1 MDKDN
6 QLILTRDLKL
16 EEFTKT
22 SFKVTHILIIT
33 CLLIIIY
40 TALFSNN
47 KSIKPILYLE
57 IFICGISSVIYT
69 VLNYKLHN
77 FGVSDKSKKET
88 KQKKTNWND
97 ISKTRYV
104 GWTFTTPAML
114 IVLCLV
120 LSVNSKIGFD
130 YLTIIPIIIL
140 DWIMLYIGILGE
152 NKVIERFKAMIL
164 GFIPFVLMFLIIF
177 IKFILP
183 KSIAF
188 SNFIFFSY
196 LLLWAL
202 YGIAFIMD
210 ERYRNI
216 LMNILDF
223 TAKGLI
229 GIIICY
235 FYF

>member
-1 MDKDN
+1 M
-6 QLILTRDLKL
+6 
-16 EEFTKT
+16 
-22 SFKVTHILIIT
+22 IT

-40 TALFSNN
+40 TTLFSNN
-47 KSIKPILYLE
+47 KSIKTILYLE
-57 IFICGISSVIYT
+57 IFICGISSIIYT

-77 FGVSDKSKKET
+77 LEIPEISNYSKRET
-88 KQKKTNWND
+88 KQKKINWND
-97 ISKTRYV
+97 ISKTRYF

-120 LSVNSKIGFD
+120 LSMNSKIAFD

-152 NKVIERFKAMIL
+152 NKVIERFKAMIF
-164 GFIPFVLMFLIIF
+164 GFIPFFLMFIIIF

-196 LLLWAL
+196 LLLWTL

-216 LMNILDF
+216 LMNFLDF

-235 FYF
+235 FYFN

>member
-1 MDKDN
+1 MDTQDN
-6 QLILTRDLKL
+6 QLTSDLKL

-22 SFKVTHILIIT
+22 SFKITHIVMIT
-33 CLLIIIY
+33 SLLIIIY
-40 TALFSNN
+40 TTLFSNN
-47 KSIKPILYLE
+47 KSIKIILYLE
-57 IFICGISSVIYT
+57 LFICGISSIIYT

-77 FGVSDKSKKET
+77 LKIPGISNDSKKE
-88 KQKKTNWND
+88 KKDINWND
-97 ISKTRYV
+97 ISKTRYY

-120 LSVNSKIGFD
+120 LSMNSKIAFD
-130 YLTIIPIIIL
+130 YLTIISVIIL

-152 NKVIERFKAMIL
+152 NKVIERFKAMVL
-164 GFIPFVLMFLIIF
+164 GFIPFFLMFIIIF

-188 SNFIFFSY
+188 SNFIFVAYFI
-196 LLLWAL
+196 LWAL

-223 TAKGLI
+223 IAKGLI